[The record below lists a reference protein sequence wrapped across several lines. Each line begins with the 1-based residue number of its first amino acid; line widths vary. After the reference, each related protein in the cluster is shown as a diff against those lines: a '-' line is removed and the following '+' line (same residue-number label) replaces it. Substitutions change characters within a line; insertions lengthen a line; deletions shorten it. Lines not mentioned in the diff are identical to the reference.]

1 MVQDLEELG
10 ALPEEAAG
18 GDEDREKEI
27 LMERIQSIKEE
38 KEDITY
44 RLPELDPRGSDEENL
59 DSETSASTE
68 SLLEERAVRGAAEG
82 PPAPALPCPISPT
95 PNPLPAATAPPRG
108 RPTSFV
114 TVRVK
119 TPRRTPIMPMAN
131 IKLPPGLPL
140 HLTSWAPALQ
150 EAAVPVKRREPP
162 ARRQD
167 QVHSVYIAPGADLP
181 SQGTLGPLDHHDAI
195 LPGAKRRYSD
205 PPTYCLPSSS
215 SQANG

>member
-1 MVQDLEELG
+1 MQDSSLEELE

-68 SLLEERAVRGAAEG
+68 SLLEERGARGAVEG
-82 PPAPALPCPISPT
+82 PPAPALPCPSVPT
-95 PNPLPAATAPPRG
+95 PSPLPAATAPPRR

-119 TPRRTPIMPMAN
+119 TPRRNPIMPMAN
-131 IKLPPGLPL
+131 IKLPPGLPAL
-140 HLTSWAPALQ
+140 LTNWSPALR
-150 EAAVPVKRREPP
+150 EAAVPVRRREPP

-181 SQGTLGPLDHHDAI
+181 SQGTVESLDHDVG
-195 LPGAKRRYSD
+195 LPEAKRRYSD
-205 PPTYCLPSSS
+205 PPTYCLPPSS

>member
-1 MVQDLEELG
+1 MQDSSLEELE
-10 ALPEEAAG
+10 ALPEETAG

-68 SLLEERAVRGAAEG
+68 SLLEERGTRGGVEG
-82 PPAPALPCPISPT
+82 PPAPALPCPSVPT
-95 PNPLPAATAPPRG
+95 PNPLPAAAAPPRR

-119 TPRRTPIMPMAN
+119 THRRTPIMPMAN
-131 IKLPPGLPL
+131 IKLPPGLPS
-140 HLTSWAPALQ
+140 HLTDWAPALP
-150 EAAVPVKRREPP
+150 EAAVLVRRREPP

-181 SQGTLGPLDHHDAI
+181 SQGTLDHVVR

-205 PPTYCLPSSS
+205 PPTYCLPPNS